1 MNLIRQFAEHRLAPN
16 LLMIIMLL
24 AGLWAV
30 RVMPTQL
37 DPPNDFPLVFVEIPW
52 RGASA
57 EDVESLL
64 TKPIEQQ
71 LRTIPD
77 LQELTSR
84 SQAGFMAINVQFK
97 FGTDLSAALDEVK
110 QRVANIRNLPP
121 DIEPP
126 VVRRLLDIEPIA
138 SVIITGSG
146 EVDELIPLIRDYE
159 RDLYS
164 RGVELVDYSGLPKM
178 EIALQVGS
186 RELQQMGLS
195 LNDLARQVAAVSA
208 DVPAGT
214 VGIGQGAHTLRSLDQ
229 VRDAEGFESLAI
241 ESGNGVFHLGDI
253 ANIEKRPERGQ
264 PIVLSNGK
272 PAIEM
277 VLFRRTETDALL
289 GNRIVDTWLADV
301 APTLPQGVTVKKS
314 IDVWKLL
321 GAQLQMI
328 WTNGWTGLVLVLL
341 VLYVFLNTRVALWVA
356 AGIPVALLLGLAGFH
371 LIFGYGISIVA
382 LLGLIMALGI
392 VVDDAI
398 VVAEDVVTRYE
409 AGATALDAATMGS
422 QRMWA
427 PVMSSS
433 LTTLAA
439 FLPLLI
445 IGGVMGDM
453 ILALPTILLCVITA
467 SLIECFLVLPG
478 HLRGSL
484 GKPSRWDS
492 VQWRLRFN
500 EAFIRFRDGPLLTG
514 VRYSLAHPGTSLG
527 LSLAGTALA
536 VVLMASHHVPFNL
549 VMGFD
554 FEAIEANVQFASGAT
569 ANDRQGFIRHLE
581 TTLEQTNKETG
592 LVNIEGSTTR
602 LNLANFASENMV
614 GEQYASLNANYA
626 FEEDRTVSPAE
637 FIKRWRE
644 KVTQPTFVEQMTVD
658 IDGGKNGG
666 QADVTL
672 VLRGRDLASVKAGAQ
687 ELKSAMA
694 AYPGVANVVDD
705 VPFGKEQIVFE
716 LTPRA
721 RDLGLTTSE
730 VGAQLRAAYSGARV
744 QIFNENET
752 EVEVRFVLP
761 NAEQDD
767 LSQLQ
772 QFPIKTPANTLVP
785 LGNIAELYN
794 RRGIDVIRHTDAQMA
809 VRISADVDSDVA
821 NAMTLIESLKTRD
834 LPKILE
840 AHNLTFGLGGKSEQD
855 AVILNTM
862 ALGGVLT
869 LVLIYLI
876 LAWTFSS
883 WLWPLAIM
891 MAIPFGFTGAVIGHW
906 VTGWDVGAMSLLGFF
921 ALTGIVVNDSIV
933 LISVFK
939 EDREQGIPIPDALEH
954 AITSRFRAV
963 MLTSLTTVAGLA
975 SLMFVTSTLAF
986 MVAPIAV
993 TLCFGLSFATALVLF
1008 VIPALIVLLERF
1020 NDWWKT
1026 RRASSTDLIEIKGE
1040 IA

>member
-37 DPPNDFPLVFVEIPW
+37 DPPNNFPLVFVEIPW

-71 LRTIPD
+71 LRTLPD

-84 SQAGFMAINVQFK
+84 SQDGFMAINVRFK
-97 FGTDLSAALDEVK
+97 HGTDLAAALDDVK
-110 QRVANIRNLPP
+110 QRVANIRNLPTE
-121 DIEPP
+121 IEPP

-138 SVIITGSG
+138 SVIVTGSG
-146 EVDELIPLIRDYE
+146 EVDELIPLVREFE
-159 RDLYS
+159 RDLYA
-164 RGVELVDYSGLPKM
+164 RGVELVDYAGLPKM

-229 VRDAEGFESLAI
+229 VRDAEGFASLAV
-241 ESGNGVFHLGDI
+241 ESGNGIYHLGDI
-253 ANIEKRPERGQ
+253 ADITKRPERGQ
-264 PIVLSNGK
+264 PIVLSNGR

-277 VLFRRTETDALL
+277 ALFRRTETDALL
-289 GNRIVDTWLADV
+289 GNRIVDRWLDDV
-301 APTLPQGVTVKKS
+301 TPALPQGVTIKKS
-314 IDVWKLL
+314 VDVWKLL
-321 GAQLQMI
+321 GAQLEMI
-328 WTNGWTGLVLVLL
+328 STNGWTGLLLVLL

-371 LIFGYGISIVA
+371 LIFGYGISIIA

-409 AGATALDAATMGS
+409 SGATALEASTAGAHG
-422 QRMWA
+422 MWV

-433 LTTLAA
+433 MTTMAA

-453 ILALPTILLCVITA
+453 ILALPTILLCVIAA
-467 SLIECFLVLPG
+467 SLVECFLVLPG

-492 VQWRLRFN
+492 VRWRLRFN
-500 EAFIRFRDGPLLTG
+500 AAFQRFRDGPLLTG
-514 VRYSLAHPGTSLG
+514 VRYSLAHPGTTLAMSL
-527 LSLAGTALA
+527 SGTFVAI
-536 VVLMASHHVPFNL
+536 VLMASHHVPFNL

-554 FEAIEANVQFASGAT
+554 FEAIETNVQFASGST
-569 ANDRQGFIRHLE
+569 ARDQQDFIHHLE

-592 LVNIEGSTTR
+592 LVNIAGSTIR
-602 LNLANFASENMV
+602 LNLARFANENMV

-626 FEEDRTVSPAE
+626 FEENRSISPDT
-637 FIKRWRE
+637 FIKLWRS
-644 KVTQPTFVEQMTVD
+644 KISLPSFIEQMTVD

-666 QADVTL
+666 QADLTL
-672 VLRGRDLASVKAGAQ
+672 VLRGRDLASIKAGAQ
-687 ELKSAMA
+687 ELKAAMA
-694 AYPGVANVVDD
+694 AYPGIANVVDD

-721 RDLGLTTSE
+721 RDLGLTISE
-730 VGAQLRAAYSGARV
+730 VGSQLRAAYSGARV

-761 NAEQDD
+761 DSEQDD

-772 QFPIKTPANTLVP
+772 QFPIKTAANTLVP
-785 LGNIAELYN
+785 LGNIADLYN

-821 NAMTLIESLKTRD
+821 NAMSLIESLETRD
-834 LPKILE
+834 LPQILE
-840 AHNLTFGLGGKSEQD
+840 RHNLTFGLGGKSEQD

-862 ALGGVLT
+862 ALGGMLT

-891 MAIPFGFTGAVIGHW
+891 MTIPFGFTGAVIGHW

-933 LISVFK
+933 LIRVFK
-939 EDREQGIPIPDALEH
+939 EDREGGMPIPAALEH
-954 AITSRFRAV
+954 AVTSRFRAV
-963 MLTSLTTVAGLA
+963 VLTSLTTIAGLA
-975 SLMFVTSTLAF
+975 SLMFVSSTLAF

-993 TLCFGLSFATALVLF
+993 TLCFGLAFATGLVLF
-1008 VIPALIVLLERF
+1008 VIPALLVLLERF
-1020 NDWWKT
+1020 SDWVKIQ
-1026 RRASSTDLIEIKGE
+1026 RAPSGYSNEIKGDV
-1040 IA
+1040 A

>member
-24 AGLWAV
+24 AGLWAI

-37 DPPNDFPLVFVEIPW
+37 DPPNNFPLVFVEISW

-71 LRTIPD
+71 LRTMPD

-84 SQAGFMAINVQFK
+84 SQDGFMGINVQFNH
-97 FGTDLSAALDEVK
+97 GTDLSAALDEVK

-121 DIEPP
+121 EIEPP

-146 EVDELIPLIRDYE
+146 EVDELIPLVRDFE
-159 RDLYS
+159 RDLYA
-164 RGVELVDYSGLPKM
+164 RGVELIDYAGLPRM

-229 VRDAEGFESLAI
+229 VRDAEGFASLAI

-253 ANIEKRPERGQ
+253 ADIEKRPERGQ
-264 PIVLSNGK
+264 PVVLSNGK

-277 VLFRRTETDALL
+277 VLFRRTATDALL
-289 GNRIVDTWLADV
+289 GNRIVDQWLEDV
-301 APTLPQGVTVKKS
+301 TPTLPQGVTLEKS
-314 IDVWKLL
+314 VDVWKLL
-321 GAQLQMI
+321 GAQLRMI
-328 WTNGWTGLVLVLL
+328 WTNGWTGLMLVLL

-356 AGIPVALLLGLAGFH
+356 AGIPIALMLGLAGFH
-371 LIFGYGISIVA
+371 LVFGYGISIVA
-382 LLGLIMALGI
+382 LLGLIMAIGI

-409 AGATALDAATMGS
+409 SGATTLEAAVGGS

-433 LTTLAA
+433 MTTLAA

-453 ILALPTILLCVITA
+453 ILALPTILLCVIVA

-478 HLRGSL
+478 HLRASL

-492 VQWRLRFN
+492 VRWRQQFN
-500 EAFIRFRDGPLLTG
+500 AAFQSFREGPLLRG
-514 VRYSLAHPGTSLG
+514 VRYSLAHPGTTLG
-527 LSLAGTALA
+527 MSLAGTAVA
-536 VVLMASHHVPFNL
+536 VVLMASHHVPFNM

-554 FEAIEANVQFASGAT
+554 FEAIAANVQFASGST
-569 ANDRQGFIRHLE
+569 ARDRDNFIRHLE
-581 TTLEQTNKETG
+581 TTLEETHADTG
-592 LVNIEGSTTR
+592 GVNLAGVTTR
-602 LNLANFASENMV
+602 LNLATFADENMV

-626 FEEDRTVSPAE
+626 FEEDRSLPPAE
-637 FIKRWRE
+637 FIKLWRARI
-644 KVTQPTFVEQMTVD
+644 TQPSYIEQMTVD

-666 QADVTL
+666 QADLTL

-687 ELKSAMA
+687 ELKTAMA
-694 AYPGVANVVDD
+694 AYPGIANVVDD

-730 VGAQLRAAYSGARV
+730 VGSQLRAAYSGARV

-761 NAEQDD
+761 DAEQDD

-785 LGNIAELYN
+785 LGNIADLYN
-794 RRGIDVIRHTDAQMA
+794 RQGIDVIRHTDAQMA
-809 VRISADVDSDVA
+809 VRVSADVDSEVA
-821 NAMTLIESLKTRD
+821 NAMTLIESLKSRD

-862 ALGGVLT
+862 ALGGMLT

-933 LISVFK
+933 LISVFRD
-939 EDREQGIPIPDALEH
+939 EREQGTPTPLALER
-954 AITSRFRAV
+954 AVTSRFRAV
-963 MLTSLTTVAGLA
+963 VLTSLTTIAGLA
-975 SLMFVTSTLAF
+975 SLMFVSSTLAF

-993 TLCFGLSFATALVLF
+993 TLCFGLAFATCLVLF
-1008 VIPALIVLLERF
+1008 VIPALLVLLERLS
-1020 NDWWKT
+1020 DWVTT
-1026 RRASSTDLIEIKGE
+1026 RRAPSRYPVEFKGDV
-1040 IA
+1040 A